1 MKKFIKVENE
11 RIVDI
16 RPLTEVELYKDE
28 ELLKQ
33 FKKEFTEV
41 EIPEG
46 YNDIEILSQFIYKDG
61 KFTKTDIFLHS
72 RQLGIELDEIRLWL
86 KNNDWVPNKIIT
98 GEWTENDKRWTDYLK
113 ERKAKRTRQDEIK
126 ALLGV

>member
-16 RPLTEVELYKDE
+16 RPLEEVDLYKDE

-33 FKKEFTEV
+33 FKKEFIEV
-41 EIPEG
+41 EVPEG
-46 YNDIEILSQFIYKDG
+46 YNDIEILSQFIYKEG
-61 KFTKTDIFLHS
+61 KFTKTDVFLHS
-72 RQLGIELDEIRLWL
+72 RQLGIELDEIKLWL
-86 KNNDWVPNKIIT
+86 KNNDWMPNKIIT
-98 GEWTENDKRWTDYLK
+98 GEWTENDKRWTAYLK
-113 ERKAKRTRQDEIK
+113 ERKAKRTRQDELK